1 MDFLSHILRW
11 LQSTFRT
18 GGFWFNTFFIL
29 LVVVVM
35 TVGVWL
41 SVEHWGWLQGTTE
54 SNSTTVRNV
63 GLLSGGA
70 IALVFALW
78 RGIVAGHQADAAR
91 RQAEVAQQG
100 LLNERY
106 QKGAEMLDSE
116 VLAVRIGGIYALQR
130 LVVDNPK
137 QYHVQTMSLLCA
149 FVRHPTKDGTTDSQA
164 VKLREDV
171 QAIMDIIRIRSE
183 ECVELEK
190 RNNFT
195 LNLRDADLKFVSFPM
210 GNLSSA
216 NLQNADL
223 SYAKLRCA
231 NLSHANLYKVKLC
244 EALLSEVC
252 LCGAEL
258 SEANLS
264 LAQLDDA
271 KLCNARLPRAILCS
285 ASLKRT
291 DLSGAFIRDAKLAN
305 ADLTSAKLP
314 NAYIAGTQFY
324 NLDSETSSDK
334 WPVLGLTQ
342 AQLDEVEFDA
352 SDSPPRLDG
361 FVTDSDTGK
370 PLVLKS

>member
-1 MDFLSHILRW
+1 M
-11 LQSTFRT
+11 
-18 GGFWFNTFFIL
+18 
-29 LVVVVM
+29 
-35 TVGVWL
+35 
-41 SVEHWGWLQGTTE
+41 
-54 SNSTTVRNV
+54 
-63 GLLSGGA
+63 
-70 IALVFALW
+70 
-78 RGIVAGHQADAAR
+78 
-91 RQAEVAQQG
+91 
-100 LLNERY
+100 NERY

-210 GNLSSA
+210 GNLSNASLQNADLSGGNLQCVNLSGA

-252 LCGAEL
+252 LCGAGL